1 MVSPSRLV
9 AMSQLDRPLG
19 PISSTMQAN
28 HPSSRQAISTKEEK
42 KKKNT
47 KNNLED
53 GDYYRMP
60 AEEDMYVP
68 PGRKYYDREDLSPKE
83 EEIEL
88 GPPTLQND
96 TIYRQQFAIKDYVKT
111 LR

>member
-1 MVSPSRLV
+1 
-9 AMSQLDRPLG
+9 
-19 PISSTMQAN
+19 MQAN
-28 HPSSRQAISTKEEK
+28 HPSSRQAISTKRE
-42 KKKNT
+42 KKNT
-47 KNNLED
+47 KKNDPEM

>member
-1 MVSPSRLV
+1 
-9 AMSQLDRPLG
+9 MSQLDRPLG

-28 HPSSRQAISTKEEK
+28 HPNSIQAITTKEET
-42 KKKNT
+42 KKNR

-96 TIYRQQFAIKDYVKT
+96 TIYRQ
-111 LR
+111 